1 MPFKSVDFIK
11 IENIYEI
18 PDSVDLL
25 PKNNQNEPAQKK
37 VNFDSEILHK
47 LNKDTITVINNNL
60 FLIENNRKL
69 INKNKLLDEQ
79 YALTI

>member
-11 IENIYEI
+11 IGNIYEI